1 MVEIVNNR
9 MVNFELLNIR
19 EVCMCM
25 VTFKDYE
32 YKRPNL
38 DDTKGK
44 VRELIEQFKNAESV
58 ETQSE
63 VIEKINAYRNDFSTQ
78 ANLVYVRASIDT
90 NDEFYQKERDV
101 LDEIEPQF
109 EELLFEYYTELV
121 KTPYRKQLEEKWGTQ
136 LFALAENQI
145 KAFSPEII
153 ELMQQE
159 NKLVSEYNKL
169 VASAQIEFDGK
180 TLTLAQLTP
189 YGESTD
195 RTVRKQAMEARFNFF
210 NDNGEKF
217 DDIFDQLVQLRHK
230 IATTLGYKNYVE
242 LGYVNMNRI
251 DYDAEMVA
259 NFREQVQKLIVP
271 LATKLYERQAKRI
284 GINDFKYYDEG
295 LNFLT
300 GNAKPQ
306 GSPEWI
312 VSNGKKMYEELSP
325 ETGEFFNFMIDRELM
340 DLEAKKGKESGG
352 YCTFIDNYD
361 SPFIFSNFNGTSGD
375 IDVLTHEAGHAFQ
388 VYSSRNIG
396 IPEYLWPTYE
406 SAEIHSMSM
415 EFFTWPWMELFF
427 KEETEKYKFSHLASG
442 LLFLPYGVAVDE
454 FQHVV
459 YENPAMTPA
468 QRKQAWKEI
477 ESKYLPHRDYDGY
490 EYLELGGFWQRQ
502 AHIYASPFY
511 YIDYTLAQVCAFQFW
526 KRSREN
532 FDSAWK
538 DYIHLCGL
546 GGSMSFTKLV
556 KEAGL
561 ISPFDD
567 GCVESVIDAI
577 EQYLNSV
584 DDASL

>member
-1 MVEIVNNR
+1 
-9 MVNFELLNIR
+9 
-19 EVCMCM
+19 M

-32 YKRPNL
+32 YERPNL
-38 DDTKGK
+38 EEMKK
-44 VRELIEQFKNAESV
+44 EVRSLIEQFKQADSV
-58 ETQSE
+58 ESQSK
-63 VIEKINAYRNDFSTQ
+63 VIEKINDYRNDFSTQ
-78 ANLVYVRASIDT
+78 SNLVYIRASIDT
-90 NDEFYQKERDV
+90 NDEFYQNERDY
-101 LDEIEPQF
+101 LDEISPQA
-109 EELLFEYYTELV
+109 EELVFEYYKELV
-121 KTPYRKQLEEKWGTQ
+121 KSPYRKQLEEKWGTQ

-145 KAFSPEII
+145 KGFSPEVI
-153 ELMQQE
+153 ELMQKE

-189 YGESTD
+189 YSESTD
-195 RTVRKQAMEARFNFF
+195 RQVRKAAMEARFNFF
-210 NDNGEKF
+210 SDNGDKF
-217 DDIFDQLVQLRHK
+217 DEIFDNLVQLRHK

-242 LGYVNMNRI
+242 LGYINMNRI

-259 NFREQVQKLIVP
+259 NYRNQVHKQIVP
-271 LATKLYERQAKRI
+271 VATKLYERQAKRI

-300 GNAKPQ
+300 GNAKPK
-306 GSPEWI
+306 GEPNWI
-312 VSNGKKMYEELSP
+312 VENGKKMYEELSK
-325 ETGEFFNFMIDRELM
+325 ETGEFFHFMIERELM

-352 YCTFIDNYD
+352 YCTFIDNYN

-388 VYSSRNIG
+388 VYCSRNIG

-427 KEETEKYKFSHLASG
+427 KEETDKYKFAHLSSA

-459 YENPAMTPA
+459 YENPGMTPQ

-477 ESKYLPHRDYDGY
+477 EEKYLPHRDYDGY
-490 EYLELGGFWQRQ
+490 DYLEAGGFWQRQ

-511 YIDYTLAQVCAFQFW
+511 YIDYTLAEICAFQFW
-526 KRSREN
+526 KRSRED
-532 FDSAWK
+532 FESAWK

-567 GCVESVIDAI
+567 GCVESVIDSI

-584 DDASL
+584 DDTKL

>member
-1 MVEIVNNR
+1 
-9 MVNFELLNIR
+9 
-19 EVCMCM
+19 M

-38 DDTKGK
+38 EEMKK
-44 VRELIEQFKNAESV
+44 EVRSLIEQFKQADSV
-58 ETQSE
+58 ESQSK
-63 VIEKINAYRNDFSTQ
+63 VIEKINDYRNDFSTQ
-78 ANLVYVRASIDT
+78 SNLVYIRASIDT
-90 NDEFYQKERDV
+90 NDEFYQNERDY
-101 LDEIEPQF
+101 LDEISPQA
-109 EELLFEYYTELV
+109 EELVFEYYKELV
-121 KTPYRKQLEEKWGTQ
+121 KSPYRKQLEEKWGTQ

-145 KAFSPEII
+145 KGFSPEVI
-153 ELMQQE
+153 ELMQKE

-189 YGESTD
+189 YSESTD
-195 RTVRKQAMEARFNFF
+195 RQVRKAAMEARFNFF
-210 NDNGEKF
+210 SDNGDKF
-217 DDIFDQLVQLRHK
+217 DEIFDNLVQLRHK

-242 LGYVNMNRI
+242 LGYINMNRI

-259 NFREQVQKLIVP
+259 NYRNQVHKQIVP
-271 LATKLYERQAKRI
+271 VATKLYERQAKRI

-300 GNAKPQ
+300 GNAKPK
-306 GSPEWI
+306 GEPSWI
-312 VSNGKKMYEELSP
+312 VENGKKMYEELSK
-325 ETGEFFNFMIDRELM
+325 ETGEFFHFMIERELM

-352 YCTFIDNYD
+352 YCTFIDNYN

-388 VYSSRNIG
+388 VYCSRNIG

-427 KEETEKYKFSHLASG
+427 KEETDKYKFAHLSSA

-459 YENPAMTPA
+459 YENPGMTPQ

-477 ESKYLPHRDYDGY
+477 EEKYLPHRDYDGY
-490 EYLELGGFWQRQ
+490 DYLEAGGFWQRQ

-511 YIDYTLAQVCAFQFW
+511 YIDYTLAEICAFQFW
-526 KRSREN
+526 KRSRED
-532 FDSAWK
+532 FESAWK

-567 GCVESVIDAI
+567 GCVESVIDSI

-584 DDASL
+584 GDTKL

>member
-1 MVEIVNNR
+1 MKEVRWMVV
-9 MVNFELLNIR
+9 
-19 EVCMCM
+19 
-25 VTFKDYE
+25 FKDYE
-32 YKRPNL
+32 YRRPNFEEMKQQVGDL
-38 DDTKGK
+38 
-44 VRELIEQFKNAESV
+44 LEQFKQADTV
-58 ETQSE
+58 EAQSK
-63 VIEKINAYRNDFSTQ
+63 VIEQINAHRNNFSTQ
-78 ANLVYVRASIDT
+78 ANLVYIRASIDT
-90 NDEFYQKERDV
+90 NDEFYQTERDH
-101 LDEIEPQF
+101 LDDISPQVEEIIF
-109 EELLFEYYTELV
+109 DYYKELV
-121 KTPYRKQLEEKWGTQ
+121 KSPFRKQLEEKWGTQ

-145 KAFSPEII
+145 KGFSPKVI
-153 ELMQQE
+153 ELMQKE
-159 NKLVSEYNKL
+159 NKLVSEYSKL

-189 YGESTD
+189 YSESTD
-195 RTVRKQAMEARFNFF
+195 REVRKQAMEARFNFF
-210 NDNGEKF
+210 SANAEKF
-217 DDIFDQLVQLRHK
+217 DGIFDQLVQLRHK
-230 IATTLGYKNYVE
+230 IAITLGYKNYVE
-242 LGYVNMNRI
+242 LGYINMNRI

-259 NFREQVQKLIVP
+259 NYRNQVHQLIVP
-271 LATKLYERQAKRI
+271 IATELYERQAKRI

-295 LNFLT
+295 LNFLS

-306 GSPEWI
+306 GEPSWI
-312 VSNGKKMYEELSP
+312 VENGKKMYEELSP
-325 ETGEFFNFMIDRELM
+325 ETGEFFNYMIDHELM

-352 YCTFIDNYD
+352 YCTFIEDYD

-388 VYSSRNIG
+388 VYSSRHIG

-415 EFFTWPWMELFF
+415 EFFTWPWMKLFF
-427 KEETEKYKFSHLASG
+427 KDETEKYKFAHLSSA

-459 YENPAMTPA
+459 YENPAMSPA

-477 ESKYLPHRDYDGY
+477 EEKYLPHRDYDGY
-490 EYLELGGFWQRQ
+490 DYLKAGGFWQRQ

-526 KRSREN
+526 KRSRED
-532 FDSAWK
+532 FDAAWK
-538 DYIHLCGL
+538 DYVHLCKL

-567 GCVESVIDAI
+567 GCIQSVIKAI
-577 EQYLNSV
+577 EDYLNSV
-584 DDASL
+584 DDTNL